1 MRPIQNLFLTL
12 ALVTPAMANGAP
24 DRAAPIASE
33 IRLSD
38 EEKEKVLEA
47 AATRKRE
54 QPATVAEEVV
64 PQPPQVH
71 GEVGFTI
78 GTGGYRSA
86 YGGAYVSLGDD
97 GFAAISAETTD
108 LGKRDRYVE
117 PWWR

>member
-1 MRPIQNLFLTL
+1 ML
-12 ALVTPAMANGAP
+12 TPAVVK
-24 DRAAPIASE
+24 AAPEQPAPLASE

-47 AATRKRE
+47 AAARKRAH
-54 QPATVAEEVV
+54 PAPIAEEAA

-86 YGGAYVSLGDD
+86 YGTALVPLGDD
-97 GFAAISAETTD
+97 GFAAIAAETTD
-108 LGKRDRYVE
+108 FGKRDRFA